1 MRFSHFAAHTTIL
14 TFPTFFFFRSRVVK
28 TGGRIAM
35 RLDFCYMTKET
46 QKGVQNTSFVCAL
59 KDMLICR
66 YVKTYNM
73 RERSRKRGKNWR
85 VARGCWRER
94 RRVANACN
102 EFKSRTFVHEG
113 GGGGGGG
120 VRRSSARQRCDF
132 STINLFPPG
141 MKNQKDR
148 IKYSNVLNIK

>member
-35 RLDFCYMTKET
+35 RLDFCYMTKGT
-46 QKGVQNTSFVCAL
+46 QKGAQNTSFVCAL

-73 RERSRKRGKNWR
+73 RERSRKRGKKRRSCTWLLEGAKESCKR
-85 VARGCWRER
+85 LQWIQIAHICARRWR
-94 RRVANACN
+94 RRRWRSA
-102 EFKSRTFVHEG
+102 SFVCP
-113 GGGGGGG
+113 
-120 VRRSSARQRCDF
+120 SAMRLF
-132 STINLFPPG
+132 NNKPVSTRDEKP
-141 MKNQKDR
+141 KR
-148 IKYSNVLNIK
+148 